1 MNKVFKTAAI
11 LCLAIP
17 LTISVALAAQT
28 VFKTDKDQKKAASL
42 VFATASLKTM
52 TEIPFTITLDEQSD
66 ATIQSAACDLTMPA
80 MPMPENRP
88 DLTCSGNRCN
98 GKAVFTMA
106 GKWQATFGLIMQD
119 GSHSSIIFDIPM
131 VKMK

>member
-1 MNKVFKTAAI
+1 MNKVLKIAVT
-11 LCLAIP
+11 LCLAIA
-17 LTISVALAAQT
+17 LTISAALAAET
-28 VFKTDKDQKKAASL
+28 VFKTDKNQKMAASL
-42 VFATASLKTM
+42 VFETASLKTM
-52 TEIPFTITLDEQSD
+52 TEIPFTISLDDQSD

-88 DLTCSGNRCN
+88 DLTCSGNHCS

-106 GKWQATFGLIMQD
+106 GKWQATFGLIMKN
-119 GSHSSIIFDIPM
+119 GTHSSIVFDIPM